1 MVEIKTTPIKVN
13 VSDFNTNFNDNKV
26 GTIQSVLS
34 GIAAGLIDIPK
45 GAFSLGASLMDMG
58 FGTNNAAQVESF
70 FDDLTTFDEKAEQTT
85 AGKITR
91 IVANLGIP
99 GTAAFKLGSKLT
111 KQAI

>member
-1 MVEIKTTPIKVN
+1 M
-13 VSDFNTNFNDNKV
+13 
-26 GTIQSVLS
+26 
-34 GIAAGLIDIPK
+34 AAGLVDLPK

-111 KQAI
+111 KQAIEAKNAGTYYKITKEYENTIYETIKEFKDADI